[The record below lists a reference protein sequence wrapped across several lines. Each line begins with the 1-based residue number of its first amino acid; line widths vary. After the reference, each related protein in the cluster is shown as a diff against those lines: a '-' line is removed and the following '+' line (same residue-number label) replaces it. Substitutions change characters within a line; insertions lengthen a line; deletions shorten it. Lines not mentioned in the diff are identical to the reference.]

1 MRRFLVL
8 AAVLCAAV
16 VCAQQWTGANGGLA
30 PAAFAQQA
38 QALREVQRSL
48 AALSARLEAIEQ
60 QQGALAS
67 RLGAL
72 ERGGDTVSQAEL
84 AAVRSDLAAVRE
96 AQGRLR
102 GEIVEDITKRLTDL
116 AKKREA
122 EAKQA
127 AKEAAAAQKSGYNH
141 VVEAG
146 QTLSAI
152 AQAYKVS
159 VKSIIQAN
167 NIKDPTKVRVGQK
180 LFIPDP

>member
-16 VCAQQWTGANGGLA
+16 VCAQQGAGANGGLA

-60 QQGALAS
+60 QQGVLAS

-127 AKEAAAAQKSGYNH
+127 AKEAAAQKSGYNH

-159 VKSIIQAN
+159 VKSIMQAN

>member
-1 MRRFLVL
+1 MRRLLFLMGIG
-8 AAVLCAAV
+8 LCVMGAF
-16 VCAQQWTGANGGLA
+16 AQQHTVVGGGLSS
-30 PAAFAQQA
+30 AAFAQQA

-67 RLGAL
+67 RLSAV

-84 AAVRSDLAAVRE
+84 AAVRSDLAAVKDV
-96 AQGRLR
+96 QGRLR
-102 GEIVEDITKRLTDL
+102 EEIVEDITKRLTAL
-116 AKKREA
+116 AQKREA
-122 EAKQA
+122 EARQA
-127 AKEAAAAQKSGYNH
+127 AKAAAAQKSGYNH

-159 VKSIIQAN
+159 VKSIMQAN

>member
-8 AAVLCAAV
+8 VVAFCAAV
-16 VCAQQWTGANGGLA
+16 ACAQQRTGASGGLA

-60 QQGALAS
+60 QQGVLAS

-127 AKEAAAAQKSGYNH
+127 AKEAAAQKSGYNH

-159 VKSIIQAN
+159 VKSIMQAN
-167 NIKDPTKVRVGQK
+167 NIKDPTKMRVGQK

>member
-16 VCAQQWTGANGGLA
+16 VCAQQGAGANGGLA

-60 QQGALAS
+60 QQGVLAS

-84 AAVRSDLAAVRE
+84 AAVRSDLASVRE

-122 EAKQA
+122 EAK
-127 AKEAAAAQKSGYNH
+127 KEAAAQKSGYNH

-159 VKSIIQAN
+159 VKSIMQAN